1 MSTIQVLKIDDVFA
15 LVFWVI
21 EINKGPNSFQL
32 FGYLCHFAKK
42 TTFISFKAIKGD
54 YKTT

>member
-42 TTFISFKAIKGD
+42 TPLLVLKQ
-54 YKTT
+54 